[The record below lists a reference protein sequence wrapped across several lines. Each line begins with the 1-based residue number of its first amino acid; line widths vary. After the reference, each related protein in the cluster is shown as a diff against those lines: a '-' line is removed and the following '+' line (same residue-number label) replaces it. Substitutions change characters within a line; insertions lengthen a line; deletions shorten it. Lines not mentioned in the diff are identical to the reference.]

1 MKIINNHYTVMQIKG
16 QKMKLIIYVLVIV
29 FTSVL
34 YSQDNLKFE
43 LSPGKY
49 LLVKGYTLEE
59 DTLVA
64 RSPEMEKEIALF
76 QNKFIQTLDKNDFL
90 KQKDTLNLQQISIL
104 RNVLSRKDFIINTQD
119 SLIIQLEKIARPNE
133 SAFMRFLKNT
143 FDRKMMFILG
153 FVGGVYAGISIN

>member
-1 MKIINNHYTVMQIKG
+1 MRLTL
-16 QKMKLIIYVLVIV
+16 LIVIALSLSI
-29 FTSVL
+29 F
-34 YSQDNLKFE
+34 SQDNLKFE

-49 LLVKGYTLEE
+49 LLIKGYTLEE

-64 RSPEMEKEIALF
+64 RSLEKEKEIALF
-76 QNKFIQTLDKNDFL
+76 QNKFLLTLDENDFL
-90 KQKDTLNLQQISIL
+90 KKNDTLNLQQINIL
-104 RNVLSRKDFIINTQD
+104 KSVLSRKDFIITKQD
-119 SLIIQLEKIARPNE
+119 SLIIQLEKIARPDD

>member
-1 MKIINNHYTVMQIKG
+1 MIFFTVS
-16 QKMKLIIYVLVIV
+16 V
-29 FTSVL
+29 FA
-34 YSQDNLKFE
+34 QDNLKFE

-64 RSPEMEKEIALF
+64 RSPEKEKEIALF
-76 QNKFIQTLDKNDFL
+76 QNKFLLTLDENDFL
-90 KQKDTLNLQQISIL
+90 KQQDTLNFQQISIL
-104 RNVLSRKDFIINTQD
+104 KNVLSRKDFIITKQD
-119 SLIIQLEKIARPNE
+119 SLIIQLEKIAKPE
-133 SAFMRFLKNT
+133 SGFVQFLKNT

>member
-1 MKIINNHYTVMQIKG
+1 MIF
-16 QKMKLIIYVLVIV
+16 LV
-29 FTSVL
+29 TSIL
-34 YSQDNLKFE
+34 AQDNLKFQ

-49 LLVKGYTLEE
+49 LLIKGYTLEE

-64 RSPEMEKEIALF
+64 RSPEKEKELALF
-76 QNKFIQTLDKNDFL
+76 QNKFLLTLDENDFL
-90 KQKDTLNLQQISIL
+90 KKNDTLNLQQINIL
-104 RNVLSRKDFIINTQD
+104 KSVLSRKDFIITKQD
-119 SLIIQLEKIARPNE
+119 SLIIQLEKIARPDD